1 MRKFIFILSCFVAFL
16 QQHDL
21 CSGMGNAEEMHDHKI
36 TIIKK
41 QDNGTRINVK
51 CGDSIRMELTE
62 IGGGGYS
69 WYVDDLNTEYLELV
83 SKETKVISGE
93 RVGAPAAAE
102 WLFKTKKKGS
112 TKIKMDHYRIW
123 EGKERAT
130 EHFSIELT
138 IE

>member
-1 MRKFIFILSCFVAFL
+1 MRKFIFILSCFAAFL

-21 CSGMGNAEEMHDHKI
+21 SCGTGNTEEMHGNKI
-36 TIIKK
+36 TVINK
-41 QDNGTRINVK
+41 QDNGVKIRVK
-51 CGDSIRMELTE
+51 CGDSIRIDLTE
-62 IGGGGYS
+62 MGGAGYS
-69 WYVDDLNTEYLELV
+69 WYADDLNTEYLELI

-112 TKIKMDHYRIW
+112 TKIKMDHYRVW